1 MVRAQRSAHA
11 SASFADEDVI
21 KQLRDNRRFSITL
34 STEHRGP
41 FRLQSGVPDIIRV
54 HDVEARLCGASLPNS
69 SGDVSQQV
77 VLFIETNGEYQWE
90 DPGSTSTTKVPT
102 FRTDGNP
109 WGIPYLYDLK
119 EDSLWPNLKERG
131 RLPDAGTTFRP
142 TPFTEW
148 IVTVRD
154 PDIDL
159 SNVDKVTIAWHF
171 EQKVLRNA
179 F

>member
-1 MVRAQRSAHA
+1 MVRAQRSAYA

-90 DPGSTSTTKVPT
+90 DPGSTAATKVPT
-102 FRTDGNP
+102 FRTNGNP

-119 EDSLWPNLKERG
+119 EDLPWPKERG

-154 PDIDL
+154 PDVDL